1 MSKEYIASVL
11 KRLRAE
17 QGMTADE
24 VGEIIGKSG
33 KTVSGWENARSQP
46 DADLLLKLCE
56 IYKVENILDTFSEIK
71 RNVKPIESKD
81 DTQKLLHNYHLLNDS
96 GKEKLLEYSEDLL
109 GSGNYTNKV
118 YQIKTAAR
126 DGSFKTT
133 TVTDDDLKK
142 LMDLPD
148 VDDLK

>member
-1 MSKEYIASVL
+1 MSREYIASVL

-17 QGMTADE
+17 QSMTADE

-81 DTQKLLHNYHLLNDS
+81 DTQKLLHNYNLLNDS
-96 GKEKLLEYSEDLL
+96 GKEKLLEYSEDLI
-109 GSGNYTNKV
+109 GNAKYTTPDFSD
-118 YQIKTAAR
+118 IKEKHA
-126 DGSFKTT
+126 
-133 TVTDDDLKK
+133 
-142 LMDLPD
+142 
-148 VDDLK
+148 

>member
-1 MSKEYIASVL
+1 MSREYIASVL
-11 KRLRAE
+11 KRLRVE

-56 IYKVENILDTFSEIK
+56 IYKVENILDTFSKIK

-81 DTQKLLHNYHLLNDS
+81 DTQKLLHNYNLLNDS
-96 GKEKLLEYSEDLL
+96 GKEKLLEYSEDLI
-109 GSGNYTNKV
+109 GNAKYTTPDFSD
-118 YQIKTAAR
+118 IKEKHA
-126 DGSFKTT
+126 
-133 TVTDDDLKK
+133 
-142 LMDLPD
+142 
-148 VDDLK
+148 

>member
-1 MSKEYIASVL
+1 M
-11 KRLRAE
+11 
-17 QGMTADE
+17 
-24 VGEIIGKSG
+24 
-33 KTVSGWENARSQP
+33 SGWENARSQP

-96 GKEKLLEYSEDLL
+96 GKEKLLEYSDDLIC
-109 GSGNYTNKV
+109 SGNYNKV
-118 YQIKTAAR
+118 YKIKTAAR
-126 DGSFKTT
+126 DGSYKET
-133 TVTDDDLKK
+133 TVTDDDLQK

>member
-1 MSKEYIASVL
+1 MSREYIASAL

-81 DTQKLLHNYHLLNDS
+81 DTQKLLHNYNLLNDS
-96 GKEKLLEYSEDLL
+96 GKEKLLEYSEDLI
-109 GSGNYTNKV
+109 GNAKYTTPDFSD
-118 YQIKTAAR
+118 IKEKHA
-126 DGSFKTT
+126 
-133 TVTDDDLKK
+133 
-142 LMDLPD
+142 
-148 VDDLK
+148 

>member
-1 MSKEYIASVL
+1 MSREYIASVL
-11 KRLRAE
+11 KILRAE

-81 DTQKLLHNYHLLNDS
+81 DTQKLLHNYNLLNDS
-96 GKEKLLEYSEDLL
+96 GKEKLLEYSEDLI
-109 GSGNYTNKV
+109 GNAKYTTPDFSD
-118 YQIKTAAR
+118 IKEKHAWFLACWEYY
-126 DGSFKTT
+126 
-133 TVTDDDLKK
+133 LY
-142 LMDLPD
+142 
-148 VDDLK
+148 

>member
-1 MSKEYIASVL
+1 MSREYIASVL

-17 QGMTADE
+17 QSMTADE

-81 DTQKLLHNYHLLNDS
+81 DTQKLLHNYNLLNDS
-96 GKEKLLEYSEDLL
+96 GKEKLLEYSEDLI
-109 GSGNYTNKV
+109 GNAKYTV
-118 YQIKTAAR
+118 PDFLDIKEKHA
-126 DGSFKTT
+126 
-133 TVTDDDLKK
+133 
-142 LMDLPD
+142 
-148 VDDLK
+148 

>member
-1 MSKEYIASVL
+1 MSREYIASVL
-11 KRLRAE
+11 KKLRAE

-71 RNVKPIESKD
+71 RKVKPIESKD
-81 DTQKLLHNYHLLNDS
+81 DAQKLLHNYNLLNDS

-109 GSGNYTNKV
+109 NSGNYKV
-118 YQIKTAAR
+118 YKIKTAAR
-126 DGSFKTT
+126 DGSFTET
-133 TVTDDDLKK
+133 TVTDDDLKR
-142 LMDLPD
+142 LMDLPE

>member
-1 MSKEYIASVL
+1 MSREYIASVL

-81 DTQKLLHNYHLLNDS
+81 DAQKLLHNYNLLNDS

-109 GSGNYTNKV
+109 SSGNYKV
-118 YQIKTAAR
+118 YKIKTAAR
-126 DGSFKTT
+126 DGSYKET
-133 TVTDDDLKK
+133 TVTDDDLQR

>member
-1 MSKEYIASVL
+1 MSREYIASVL

-81 DTQKLLHNYHLLNDS
+81 TQKLLHNYNSLNDS
-96 GKEKLLEYSEDLL
+96 GKEKLLEYSEDLI
-109 GSGNYTNKV
+109 GNAKYTTPDFLD
-118 YQIKTAAR
+118 IKEKHA
-126 DGSFKTT
+126 
-133 TVTDDDLKK
+133 
-142 LMDLPD
+142 
-148 VDDLK
+148 

>member
-1 MSKEYIASVL
+1 MSREYIASVL
-11 KRLRAE
+11 KILRAE

-81 DTQKLLHNYHLLNDS
+81 DTQKLLHNYNLLNDS
-96 GKEKLLEYSEDLL
+96 GKEKLLEYSEDLI
-109 GSGNYTNKV
+109 GNAKYTTPDFSD
-118 YQIKTAAR
+118 IKEKHA
-126 DGSFKTT
+126 
-133 TVTDDDLKK
+133 
-142 LMDLPD
+142 
-148 VDDLK
+148 

>member
-1 MSKEYIASVL
+1 MSREYIASVL

-17 QGMTADE
+17 QSMTADE

-81 DTQKLLHNYHLLNDS
+81 DTQKLLHNYNLLNDS
-96 GKEKLLEYSEDLL
+96 GKEKLLEYSEDLI
-109 GSGNYTNKV
+109 GNAKYTV
-118 YQIKTAAR
+118 PDFSDIKEKHA
-126 DGSFKTT
+126 
-133 TVTDDDLKK
+133 
-142 LMDLPD
+142 
-148 VDDLK
+148 

>member
-1 MSKEYIASVL
+1 MSREYIASVL

-81 DTQKLLHNYHLLNDS
+81 DTQKLLHNYNLLNDS
-96 GKEKLLEYSEDLL
+96 GKEKLLEYSEDLIC
-109 GSGNYTNKV
+109 SGNYNKV
-118 YQIKTAAR
+118 YKIKTAAR
-126 DGSFKTT
+126 DGSYKET
-133 TVTDDDLKK
+133 TVTDDDLKR